1 MSSEKE
7 HRGNPHGTG
16 GRSSAPTVKDIFL
29 EGPIDP
35 AFIATSIAKHATRLD
50 IGAHEIFLGQVRAD
64 KVAGDDGHSPA
75 TTVAAIE
82 YTAYRDMALERMTAI
97 REEAF
102 AQWPSMTCLH
112 VHHSLGTIQA
122 GELCFMVF
130 ASAPHRAAA
139 REAVAW
145 VVDRIKAELPIFGR
159 EVLSDSTHV
168 WKVNRS
174 VDPTGRPKDR

>member
-1 MSSEKE
+1 MSSEE
-7 HRGNPHGTG
+7 GHRGNPHGTG
-16 GRSSAPTVKDIFL
+16 GRSSAPTVKDIFV

-35 AFIATSIAKHATRLD
+35 AFIATSIAKHATRTD

-64 KVAGDDGHSPA
+64 NVVGADDLPPA
-75 TTVAAIE
+75 TAVAAIE

-102 AQWPSMTCLH
+102 ARWPGMTCLH

-159 EVLSDSTHV
+159 ELLTDSSHI
-168 WKVNRS
+168 WKSNA
-174 VDPTGRPKDR
+174 

>member
-1 MSSEKE
+1 MSQERK
-7 HRGNPHGTG
+7 HK
-16 GRSSAPTVKDIFL
+16 VKDIFV
-29 EGPIDP
+29 EGPIAP
-35 AFIATSIAKHATRLD
+35 EFIATSIAKHATRTD

-64 KVAGDDGHSPA
+64 EHRSSNIDVR
-75 TTVAAIE
+75 TVTAIE

-102 AQWPSMTCLH
+102 TKWPSMTCLH
-112 VHHSLGTIQA
+112 VHHSLGTIKA

-145 VVDRIKAELPIFGR
+145 VVDRIKAELPIFGK
-159 EVLSDSTHV
+159 EVLSDATHV
-168 WKVNRS
+168 WKKNA
-174 VDPTGRPKDR
+174 

>member
-1 MSSEKE
+1 MSEAK
-7 HRGNPHGTG
+7 PYK
-16 GRSSAPTVKDIFL
+16 VKDIFV

-35 AFIATSIAKHATRLD
+35 AFIATSIAKHATRTD

-64 KVAGDDGHSPA
+64 AIAGANDHPPA
-75 TTVAAIE
+75 TAVVAIE

-102 AQWPSMTCLH
+102 AKWPSTTCLH

-145 VVDRIKAELPIFGR
+145 VVDRIKSELPIFGR
-159 EVLSDSTHV
+159 ELMTDSTHS
-168 WKVNRS
+168 WKANS
-174 VDPTGRPKDR
+174 

>member
-1 MSSEKE
+1 MSE
-7 HRGNPHGTG
+7 HKPH
-16 GRSSAPTVKDIFL
+16 RIKDIFVD
-29 EGPIDP
+29 GPIDP
-35 AFIATSIAKHATRLD
+35 AFIATSIAKHATRTD

-64 KVAGDDGHSPA
+64 AVERANGEANAGA
-75 TTVAAIE
+75 TPGQARSDNAQVTAIE

-102 AQWPSMTCLH
+102 TKWPSMTCLH
-112 VHHSLGTIQA
+112 VHHSLGTIKA

-130 ASAPHRAAA
+130 ASAPHRVAA

-159 EVLSDSTHV
+159 EVLSDSTHL
-168 WKVNRS
+168 WKTNS
-174 VDPTGRPKDR
+174 

>member
-1 MSSEKE
+1 MNQEKK
-7 HRGNPHGTG
+7 HK
-16 GRSSAPTVKDIFL
+16 VKDIFV

-35 AFIATSIAKHATRLD
+35 TFIATSVAKHATRMD

-64 KVAGDDGHSPA
+64 EHRTSNIDVRS
-75 TTVAAIE
+75 VIAIE

-102 AQWPSMTCLH
+102 TRWPSMTCLH
-112 VHHSLGTIQA
+112 VHHSLGVIPA
-122 GELCFMVF
+122 GQLCFMVF
-130 ASAPHRAAA
+130 ASAPHRMAA

-145 VVDRIKAELPIFGR
+145 VVDRIKADLPIFGR

-168 WKVNRS
+168 WKIDRS
-174 VDPTGRPKDR
+174 VDPSGRPADR

>member
-1 MSSEKE
+1 MSGP
-7 HRGNPHGTG
+7 RPHK
-16 GRSSAPTVKDIFL
+16 VKDIFV
-29 EGPIDP
+29 EGPVDP
-35 AFIATSIAKHATRLD
+35 AFIATSIAKHATRTD

-64 KVAGDDGHSPA
+64 PVARAGHDTPA

-102 AQWPSMTCLH
+102 AKWPGMTCLH
-112 VHHSLGTIQA
+112 VHHSLGTIKA

-145 VVDRIKAELPIFGR
+145 VVDRIKTELPIFGR
-159 EVLSDSTHV
+159 EVLSDATHV

-174 VDPTGRPKDR
+174 IDPPVDLRIVSTGPVS

>member
-1 MSSEKE
+1 MSQEKT
-7 HRGNPHGTG
+7 HR
-16 GRSSAPTVKDIFL
+16 AKDIFV

-35 AFIATSIAKHATRLD
+35 AFIATSIAKHATRTD

-64 KVAGDDGHSPA
+64 EHRSSNSAVRS
-75 TTVAAIE
+75 VAAIE

-102 AQWPSMTCLH
+102 AKWPSMTCLH
-112 VHHSLGTIQA
+112 VHHSLGTIRA
-122 GELCFMVF
+122 GELCFLVF

-145 VVDRIKAELPIFGR
+145 VVDRMKAELPIFGK
-159 EVLSDSTHV
+159 EILSDSTHL
-168 WKVNRS
+168 WKTNS
-174 VDPTGRPKDR
+174 